1 MHYDCFYSHN
11 VLVGMVFPEDA
22 GGGYSD
28 DEGGGFECLPTPTG
42 EKSAASQKV
51 GWTYCTC
58 TCSSVELL
66 HFINHFPPV
75 MGKKSVRYN
84 FYLSTTLQGLWGMHL
99 FPLSTNYY

>member
-1 MHYDCFYSHN
+1 MWTWVISAAFISHN

-51 GWTYCTC
+51 GWTNCTYVYYVHVVLW
-58 TCSSVELL
+58 SSFTLSITSLL
-66 HFINHFPPV
+66 
-75 MGKKSVRYN
+75 
-84 FYLSTTLQGLWGMHL
+84 
-99 FPLSTNYY
+99 